1 MLHRLLAELAGAGVT
16 HAAMEASS
24 HGLDQRR
31 LDGVLQVRES
41 KLVLLHAPR
50 AAVEGIARL
59 LPSGQRPTITPI
71 EGSPDDVALQALCHG
86 AVTWQHLEDMKRAGA
101 SSLLVLPVE
110 KMLA

>member
-1 MLHRLLAELAGAGVT
+1 M
-16 HAAMEASS
+16 
-24 HGLDQRR
+24 
-31 LDGVLQVRES
+31 LQVRES